1 MQKSVRYL
9 KSAVGSASMAE
20 ASVVAAPGKHTDK
33 VYDSSTVAVS
43 AVALSTSDADM
54 AAHSSWADDSTVE
67 GWDSTREDSVTTV
80 STVDAGMALCGS
92 WADDS
97 A

>member
-9 KSAVGSASMAE
+9 KSALGSASMAE